1 MKRAVDLFSIVF
13 AQLTR
18 CRPAARIFAPAGDLV
33 TVSKFWGLTVSKWQA
48 VKR

>member
-18 CRPAARIFAPAGDLV
+18 CRPALKIHGAAGDLV
-33 TVSKFWGLTVSKWQA
+33 TVSKFGGLTVRNGKQ
-48 VKR
+48 